1 MIVHINVKLHA
12 TPHDRL
18 AKFFPFR

>member
-1 MIVHINVKLHA
+1 MIVHINVELRA
-12 TPHDRL
+12 APHDRL